1 MHTDNDEQF
10 LQVCSELRIGSSD
23 SFVVDFTGKGN
34 LWINNTYTDS
44 VRNLTKLIISE
55 ALQKTAPGQLSV
67 VGYDSDL
74 SGVFSPFSTL
84 SAGEAKALELISD
97 KQGFESYPDYIWQQI
112 VSVQNVI
119 QGRSRSLISMVI

>member
-34 LWINNTYTDS
+34 LWINNAYTDS
-44 VRNLTKLIISE
+44 VLNLTKLIISE

-74 SGVFSPFSTL
+74 SGAFSPFSTL

-97 KQGFESYPDYIWQQI
+97 KKGFESYPDYIWQQI